1 MNLFEVRDYAVTSLM
16 SVLDEL
22 INAPLSKEVALKE
35 QRDIVT
41 DTDLFIEKRMIELL
55 REKYPTHYYSSEEV
69 GEAIIE
75 NSALDIYEW
84 VIDPIDGTI
93 NFAHGL
99 PLWGIQVAMV
109 KNFETVASVIFLPE
123 LNNIFYADKTGAYK
137 DGKILD
143 LTKKEQSTLLIDYI
157 YLKNEQKFCDELTKN
172 VPPELKGRTFRKF
185 YCAATVFSWIADGKL
200 SGYVFTSDKAWDYTP
215 GMYLVKQAGG
225 NIKELVFNNKTYWLA
240 AHNKETLEN
249 LVSAI
254 KNSQGD

>member
-1 MNLFEVRDYAVTSLM
+1 MTDDLKFLIDIVKESST
-16 SVLDEL
+16 L
-22 INAPLSKEVALKE
+22 INKDFKIKAKDNNNDLITNL
-35 QRDIVT
+35 
-41 DTDLFIEKRMIELL
+41 DTTIEKFLL
-55 REKYPTHYYSSEEV
+55 NKINEKYPDFKIISEEFNKDTKKC
-69 GEAIIE
+69 E
-75 NSALDIYEW
+75 NYFT
-84 VIDPIDGTI
+84 IDPIDGTI

-185 YCAATVFSWIADGKL
+185 YCAAAVFSWVAEGKL

-225 NIKELVFNNKTYWLA
+225 NIEELVFNNKTYWLA

-254 KNSQGD
+254 KSSQGD